1 VNITLHIQSPG
12 LSYLEAFVFMCVR
25 ACTHTHTHTLSLN
38 QFLISKQFDLSIK
51 EVLCSL
57 EISCCT
63 NILLSICLSQAA
75 EEEGLLSFFYVDPQ
89 NIHFQEN
96 THSEILTQKLLL
108 LHFDSH
114 PKEKEFDHDICNI
127 SRTIR

>member
-1 VNITLHIQSPG
+1 
-12 LSYLEAFVFMCVR
+12 MCVR
-25 ACTHTHTHTLSLN
+25 THTHTHFLSLN

-51 EVLCSL
+51 GALCPL

-75 EEEGLLSFFYVDPQ
+75 EEGLFSFFNVDPQ

-96 THSEILTQKLLL
+96 TNSEILTQKLL

-127 SRTIR
+127 SRTIH